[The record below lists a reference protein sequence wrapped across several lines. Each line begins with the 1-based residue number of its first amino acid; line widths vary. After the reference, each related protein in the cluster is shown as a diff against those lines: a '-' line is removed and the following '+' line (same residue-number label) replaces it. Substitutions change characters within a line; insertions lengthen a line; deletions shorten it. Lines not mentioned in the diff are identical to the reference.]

1 MRDKFKE
8 YEVTFRTWN
17 VKTATVLAQDPDEA
31 IDLAVADTYFEDGED
46 YEVMDIIQRSL
57 PKDEE

>member
-1 MRDKFKE
+1 MKDKFKE

-17 VKTATVLAQDPDEA
+17 VKSAIVLAQDPDEA
-31 IDLAVADTYFEDGED
+31 VDLAVDDIYLEDGED